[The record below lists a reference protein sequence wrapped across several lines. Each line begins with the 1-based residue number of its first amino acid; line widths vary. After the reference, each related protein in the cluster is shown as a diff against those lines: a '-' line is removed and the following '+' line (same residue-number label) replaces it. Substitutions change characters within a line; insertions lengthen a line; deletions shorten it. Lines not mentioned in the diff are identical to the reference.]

1 MYSQKIYERL
11 AGMTTTLSIRIDR
24 ELKEDVEELLSD
36 LGMNVTTA
44 ITCFFRKMRDV
55 QGIPFAIGRGKGAH
69 RAAATAARSPKGAF
83 AYPETA
89 EGEGETPVAAEAVPF
104 EDHVPNAE
112 TRAVLERD
120 RAGLEPSYGPFDS
133 TEEMFKA
140 ALAMED

>member
-1 MYSQKIYERL
+1 
-11 AGMTTTLSIRIDR
+11 MTTTLSIRIDR
-24 ELKEDVEELLSD
+24 ELKEDVEELLSN

-44 ITCFFRKMRDV
+44 ITCFFKKMRDV
-55 QGIPFAIGRGKGAH
+55 QGIPFAIGRSGRAH
-69 RAAATAARSPKGAF
+69 RASATPPRSPKKELSK
-83 AYPETA
+83 YPETSDDV
-89 EGEGETPVAAEAVPF
+89 GETLVAAEAAPF

-133 TEEMFKA
+133 TEEMIKS

>member
-1 MYSQKIYERL
+1 
-11 AGMTTTLSIRIDR
+11 MTTTLSIRIDR
-24 ELKEDVEELLSD
+24 ELKEDVEELLSG

-44 ITCFFRKMRDV
+44 ITCFFKKMRDV

-69 RAAATAARSPKGAF
+69 RAAAPAAARPPRDAF
-83 AYPETA
+83 KYPET
-89 EGEGETPVAAEAVPF
+89 EDGEGETLVAAEAAPF

-133 TEEMFKA
+133 TEEMIKS

>member
-1 MYSQKIYERL
+1 
-11 AGMTTTLSIRIDR
+11 MTTTLSIRIDR

-36 LGMNVTTA
+36 LGLNVTTA
-44 ITCFFRKMRDV
+44 ITCFFRKMLDEEA
-55 QGIPFAIGRGKGAH
+55 IPFTIGH
-69 RAAATAARSPKGAF
+69 RRKAGRSADGSSRYKVPEEGHDAALA
-83 AYPETA
+83 
-89 EGEGETPVAAEAVPF
+89 VAEAAPF

-133 TEEMFKA
+133 TEEMINA

>member
-1 MYSQKIYERL
+1 
-11 AGMTTTLSIRIDR
+11 MTTTLSIRIDR

-44 ITCFFRKMRDV
+44 ITCFFKKMRDV
-55 QGIPFAIGRGKGAH
+55 QGIPFAIGRGKGVH
-69 RAAATAARSPKGAF
+69 RAAAPAAARPPRGAF
-83 AYPETA
+83 KYPETE
-89 EGEGETPVAAEAVPF
+89 EGEGETLVAAEAAPL

-133 TEEMFKA
+133 TEEMIKS